1 MWLYTLIAF
10 RKEKSATQ
18 RERNKEIRRTLLSPA
33 ILYGENLMLVS
44 RKV

>member
-10 RKEKSATQ
+10 RKEKSAAQ
-18 RERNKEIRRTLLSPA
+18 RDHNKEIRRTLVSSA